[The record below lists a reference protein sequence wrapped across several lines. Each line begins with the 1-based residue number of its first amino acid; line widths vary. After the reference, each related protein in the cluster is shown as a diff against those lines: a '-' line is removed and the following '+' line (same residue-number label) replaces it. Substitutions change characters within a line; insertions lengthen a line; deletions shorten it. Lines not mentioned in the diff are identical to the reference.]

1 MKNQCMNNP
10 FCNSLDSQTR
20 QLICEHAAI
29 TFQKLKQMQAVN
41 QGSENF
47 EIIIEGVLLTFT
59 LLEDGTQESIQLVKS
74 GDILG
79 THLLFE
85 KLQSPVTH
93 TMSLT
98 EVKRCN
104 LPVRFIESLFHE
116 NRQFAQALMKNLTLD
131 HASSLSNWVYLR
143 SKNGPEK
150 VAYIYKLLQKLNVDM
165 NFITQEDLAL
175 IAGVSR
181 ITVARAMK
189 DIYKK

>member
-1 MKNQCMNNP
+1 M
-10 FCNSLDSQTR
+10 SLDPETR
-20 QLICEHAAI
+20 ELLCEQATITYQKSKQIQL
-29 TFQKLKQMQAVN
+29 MN
-41 QGSENF
+41 QGNENL

-59 LLEDGTQESIQLVKS
+59 LLEDGSQEGIQVVKS

-85 KLQSPVTH
+85 RLDFPVTH

-98 EVKRCN
+98 EVTRCSF
-104 LPVRFIESLFHE
+104 PIKFIKDLFNE
-116 NRQFAQALMKNLTLD
+116 NSQFAHALMKNLTLD
-131 HASSLSNWVYLR
+131 HAHNLSNWVYLR

-150 VAYIYKLLQKLNVDM
+150 VEYVYKLLKSLNVDM
-165 NFITQEDLAL
+165 CLITQEDLAL

-189 DIYKK
+189 TIFKK